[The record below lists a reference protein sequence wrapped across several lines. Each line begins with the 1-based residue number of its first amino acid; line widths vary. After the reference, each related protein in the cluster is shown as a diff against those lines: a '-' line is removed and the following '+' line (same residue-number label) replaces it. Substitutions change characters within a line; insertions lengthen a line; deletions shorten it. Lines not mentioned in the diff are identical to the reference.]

1 MVFQGFV
8 TLFENSKVLHN
19 IDTNRK
25 QKTPHRANF
34 ELVFFS
40 SALIKRNNTGAR
52 VRDKM
57 TENAIYLCIARG

>member
-8 TLFENSKVLHN
+8 TLFDNSRVLRN

-25 QKTPHRANF
+25 QKTPHQANF

-40 SALIKRNNTGAR
+40 SALIVRERA